1 MSNIHFS
8 NIWLAAVHWLT
19 SGALHTSMGANLNIL
34 NILNTRSGPDKLRRG
49 ICYPRDEGDCIMIFI
64 LLSLPKLTECQLQ
77 ERGIYLGPS
86 FRVNIWLS
94 HSILSLRRDTGPR
107 GDDGTVTSLIFLFA
121 PAINNF
127 RQKSRLKAML
137 TQSAASSQR
146 TFACSRNVLLI
157 DAESDWYLRSSD
169 KRQVVIMTKDL
180 IMRNFLCLFVLS
192 NYRNVFKQQIT

>member
-1 MSNIHFS
+1 MPPRH
-8 NIWLAAVHWLT
+8 LTCCCPVHSLT

-94 HSILSLRRDTGPR
+94 HSILSLRWDTGPQ
-107 GDDGTVTSLIFLFA
+107 GDDGTVTFLIFLFA

-137 TQSAASSQR
+137 TQASASSHIR
-146 TFACSRNVLLI
+146 MLKKCITYWCGNWLIRFASR
-157 DAESDWYLRSSD
+157 AA
-169 KRQVVIMTKDL
+169 
-180 IMRNFLCLFVLS
+180 RNEKTWIGQKIWLFVLS
-192 NYRNVFKQQIT
+192 NYQNVFHQPIT

>member
-1 MSNIHFS
+1 MTNIHFS

-19 SGALHTSMGANLNIL
+19 PGALHTSMGANLNIL

-137 TQSAASSQR
+137 TQSAASSHIR
-146 TFACSRNVLLI
+146 MLNESFTYWCGKRLI
-157 DAESDWYLRSSD
+157 LA
-169 KRQVVIMTKDL
+169 
-180 IMRNFLCLFVLS
+180 
-192 NYRNVFKQQIT
+192 

>member
-1 MSNIHFS
+1 MPPRH
-8 NIWLAAVHWLT
+8 LTCCCPVHWLT
-19 SGALHTSMGANLNIL
+19 SGALHTSIGANLNIL

-94 HSILSLRRDTGPR
+94 HSILSLRWDTGPQ
-107 GDDGTVTSLIFLFA
+107 GDDGTVTFLIFLFA

-127 RQKSRLKAML
+127 RQKSRLKAKQCWPSLSLLAHSHAQEMYYLLMRKL
-137 TQSAASSQR
+137 TDKICFQSSQ
-146 TFACSRNVLLI
+146 
-157 DAESDWYLRSSD
+157 
-169 KRQVVIMTKDL
+169 KRKDVNWTKDL
-180 IMRNFLCLFVLS
+180 IVCLS
-192 NYRNVFKQQIT
+192 NYRNVFHQPIT

>member
-1 MSNIHFS
+1 MLISVCSLFTNIILQS
-8 NIWLAAVHWLT
+8 MPPCSLPSDSAVHWLT

-127 RQKSRLKAML
+127 RQKSRLQAML
-137 TQSAASSQR
+137 TQSAASSHIRMLKESITYWCGNQ
-146 TFACSRNVLLI
+146 LI
-157 DAESDWYLRSSD
+157 L
-169 KRQVVIMTKDL
+169 V
-180 IMRNFLCLFVLS
+180 
-192 NYRNVFKQQIT
+192 

>member
-1 MSNIHFS
+1 MPPRH
-8 NIWLAAVHWLT
+8 LTCCCPVHSLT

-49 ICYPRDEGDCIMIFI
+49 ICYPRDEGACIMIFI

-94 HSILSLRRDTGPR
+94 HSILSLRWDTGPQ
-107 GDDGTVTSLIFLFA
+107 GDDGTVTFLIFLFA

-127 RQKSRLKAML
+127 RQKSRLKAK
-137 TQSAASSQR
+137 QCWHKPQPPR

-157 DAESDWYLRSSD
+157 DAEIDW
-169 KRQVVIMTKDL
+169 
-180 IMRNFLCLFVLS
+180 
-192 NYRNVFKQQIT
+192 